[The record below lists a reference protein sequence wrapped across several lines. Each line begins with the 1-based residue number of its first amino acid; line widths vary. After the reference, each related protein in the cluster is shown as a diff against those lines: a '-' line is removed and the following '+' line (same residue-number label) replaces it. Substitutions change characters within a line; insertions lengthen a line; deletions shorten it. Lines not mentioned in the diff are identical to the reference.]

1 MAERPRIALAPAP
14 LHLAV
19 LQLWAELE
27 GRPVADVSLMLIENG
42 LRSAA
47 RQGDMPQ
54 PCIDL
59 LRQPPPK
66 GETHETQ
73 TNA

>member
-1 MAERPRIALAPAP
+1 MAERSRVALAPPP

-27 GRPVADVSLMLIENG
+27 GRPVADVSLVLIENA

-59 LRQPPPK
+59 LRSPPAREP
-66 GETHETQ
+66 E
-73 TNA
+73 A

>member
-1 MAERPRIALAPAP
+1 MAERSRISLSPAAL
-14 LHLAV
+14 HFEV

-27 GRPVADVSLMLIENG
+27 GRPVADVSLMLIEKA

-47 RQGDMPQ
+47 KQSDMPQ

-59 LRQPPPK
+59 LRSPPAREP
-66 GETHETQ
+66 E
-73 TNA
+73 A

>member
-1 MAERPRIALAPAP
+1 MAERSRIALAPAP

-27 GRPVADVSLMLIENG
+27 GRSVADVSMMLVENG

-59 LRQPPPK
+59 LRSPPAREP
-66 GETHETQ
+66 E
-73 TNA
+73 A

>member
-1 MAERPRIALAPAP
+1 MAERPRVALAPAP

-27 GRPVADVSLMLIENG
+27 GRPVADVSLVLIENA

-59 LRQPPPK
+59 LRQTTPT
-66 GETHETQ
+66 E
-73 TNA
+73 